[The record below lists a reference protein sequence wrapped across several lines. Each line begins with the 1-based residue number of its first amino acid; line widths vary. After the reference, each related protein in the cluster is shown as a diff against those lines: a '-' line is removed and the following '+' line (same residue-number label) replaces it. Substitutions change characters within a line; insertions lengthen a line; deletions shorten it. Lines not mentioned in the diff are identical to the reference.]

1 MTARK
6 RLNELE
12 GRTAECRSLISDLK
26 EYIKEAEMEI
36 EELQSSIWLHLLYLL
51 TTSVTNE
58 EWKESIGII
67 ENLVREYESVKELLE
82 EEAYN
87 ERQREIVEENIAWR
101 MMKL

>member
-1 MTARK
+1 MIARK

-26 EYIKEAEMEI
+26 EYIKEAEMKI
-36 EELQSSIWLHLLYLL
+36 EELQSSI
-51 TTSVTNE
+51 E
-58 EWKESIGII
+58 GWKESIGII
-67 ENLVREYESVKELLE
+67 ENLVREYEYEKELLE

>member
-26 EYIKEAEMEI
+26 EYIKEAEMKI
-36 EELQSSIWLHLLYLL
+36 EELQSSI
-51 TTSVTNE
+51 E
-58 EWKESIGII
+58 GWKESIGII
-67 ENLVREYESVKELLE
+67 ENLVREYEYEKELLE
-82 EEAYN
+82 EAYN
-87 ERQREIVEENIAWR
+87 ECQREIVEENIAWR

>member
-6 RLNELE
+6 RLDELE

-36 EELQSSIWLHLLYLL
+36 EELQSSI
-51 TTSVTNE
+51 E

-67 ENLVREYESVKELLE
+67 ENLVREYEFVKELLE

>member
-36 EELQSSIWLHLLYLL
+36 EELQSSI
-51 TTSVTNE
+51 E
-58 EWKESIGII
+58 DCKESIGII

-82 EEAYN
+82 EAYN

>member
-12 GRTAECRSLISDLK
+12 GRTAECRFLISDLK

-36 EELQSSIWLHLLYLL
+36 EELQSSI
-51 TTSVTNE
+51 E

-67 ENLVREYESVKELLE
+67 ENLVREYEFVKELLE